1 MTTPACRNNPSHQNA
16 PRAHPERSAR
26 LSCNLAPSLLLRG
39 LLALAALQSIT
50 FLALAGLPPGVFVL
64 LLVAA
69 TVVVIAEYR
78 RLNAISG
85 RLTTRERRWFWRQGG
100 LQREFQFRGELVLWR
115 WLIVINGRDL
125 DGRRVQLVLARDSVS
140 GDDWRR
146 LQAALRYSRA
156 GAT

>member
-1 MTTPACRNNPSHQNA
+1 M
-16 PRAHPERSAR
+16 
-26 LSCNLAPSLLLRG
+26 
-39 LLALAALQSIT
+39 AALQSIT